1 MAVFPPL
8 KKGLFLSTYSVYGM
22 TTGGKSGPYDETHF
36 QHEHESAQYEDTPTT
51 CFRGYNWRTDVL
63 QETREVY
70 DVTTK
75 GQSRPFSNT
84 VIWNKQH
91 NGHHQNIK

>member
-1 MAVFPPL
+1 
-8 KKGLFLSTYSVYGM
+8 M

-36 QHEHESAQYEDTPTT
+36 QHEHESAQYEDTPKLVFEGTI
-51 CFRGYNWRTDVL
+51 GVDVL

-84 VIWNKQH
+84 VI
-91 NGHHQNIK
+91 